1 MTSQLNVALICKLRG
16 SLICL
21 AYVFDIL
28 SMDVFTIRHRQT
40 SRQVEQEIN
49 ICTVVSWVRV
59 KTLVRIACRASIF
72 KSNDVRL
79 KRLTNNYRWCT
90 RCELAEEEN
99 AKHVI
104 MQCPEY

>member
-1 MTSQLNVALICKLRG
+1 MTSQLKVALICKLRG

-49 ICTVVSWVRV
+49 VCTVVSWVRV
-59 KTLVRIACRASIF
+59 KTLVRVKPAERVYLRAMMS
-72 KSNDVRL
+72 DQ
-79 KRLTNNYRWCT
+79 KRMTNYYRWCT
-90 RCELAEEEN
+90 RGG
-99 AKHVI
+99 
-104 MQCPEY
+104 EY